1 MGDASVL
8 SAVEGGRRR
17 RRRKWW
23 RAHTIE
29 NLSRRGTATRQI
41 QRSKW
46 RFYANRGFHFSSHRP
61 SAILCFHSFS
71 PLPSFFFSS
80 LLTAHF
86 CHACGANRRPPS
98 QRPPFLIY
106 RERTWGE
113 RRGGESHLSAIS
125 RIRCGW
131 SAVINLVTDLSFS
144 LFVGFQIRLI

>member
-1 MGDASVL
+1 MS
-8 SAVEGGRRR
+8 SRRWRGGRRR

-98 QRPPFLIY
+98 HRFLSI
-106 RERTWGE
+106 EKELGE
-113 RRGGESHLSAIS
+113 REGEGRAIYPPYLAYGVDEAQLLILLQIFLFLS
-125 RIRCGW
+125 
-131 SAVINLVTDLSFS
+131 L
-144 LFVGFQIRLI
+144 

>member
-1 MGDASVL
+1 MSSRRWRG
-8 SAVEGGRRR
+8 ERRR

-71 PLPSFFFSS
+71 PLP
-80 LLTAHF
+80 LLLL
-86 CHACGANRRPPS
+86 
-98 QRPPFLIY
+98 Q
-106 RERTWGE
+106 
-113 RRGGESHLSAIS
+113 
-125 RIRCGW
+125 
-131 SAVINLVTDLSFS
+131 
-144 LFVGFQIRLI
+144 LFVNGPLLSRVRGKQAATFSTATVSYLSRKNLGREKGRGEPFIRHISHTVWMERSY

>member
-1 MGDASVL
+1 MSSRRWRGGD
-8 SAVEGGRRR
+8 VEGVENGGV
-17 RRRKWW
+17 
-23 RAHTIE
+23 HT
-29 NLSRRGTATRQI
+29 
-41 QRSKW
+41 RSKICHVAA
-46 RFYANRGFHFSSHRP
+46 RPRDKSNEVNGGFMQTGAFISLLTGQVPSSVSTP
-61 SAILCFHSFS
+61 SLLS
-71 PLPSFFFSS
+71 PSFFFSS